1 MKLIFK
7 NQEYLNFINVAAIS
21 SYFARAITDI
31 DYFLISGAVLGWVVF
46 MYQLFNRLRLPYV
59 AVISLFIISASYYL
73 TILNNGLSY
82 GKLFIPLY
90 IACLGIAWRISTHG
104 INYRFCWII
113 FYGSIVYFFLNI
125 FVLDSTLYSL
135 FAYSRNHISVYF
147 INAAALL
154 YIGTL
159 TSGRQIGLLPVV
171 LIFLVSIVSIGFGGI
186 ISCLSFLILI
196 TCYKYSQL
204 LRTNKI
210 ILFYI
215 FVTFALGLSIIWDD
229 IMFYMPNSLYLSNEM
244 LIKWGKISEFGG
256 RVYVWSDYF
265 ERLDVKRFLLGSS
278 LSESF
283 YGFNNLHS
291 SYFLLHQRMGFLS
304 IILMCLFLYALLKML
319 SVNFVYFSCYFIL
332 LLRGISDTTFLAG
345 SSFDFV
351 FLYFCLFAYI
361 SLKKQIQL
369 GIPSVKNIPKQSLG

>member
-113 FYGSIVYFFLNI
+113 FYGSIVYFFVNI
-125 FVLDSTLYSL
+125 LIFNSPVGSL
-135 FAYSRNHISVYF
+135 FAYSRNHVSVYF

-154 YIGTL
+154 YISTFM
-159 TSGRQIGLLPVV
+159 SGRQIGLLPV
-171 LIFLVSIVSIGFGGI
+171 IFISIVSFISVGFGGI
-186 ISCLSFLILI
+186 ISCLSFLFLLVI
-196 TCYKYSQL
+196 YKYSKSSWIY
-204 LRTNKI
+204 KI
-210 ILFYI
+210 ILIFA
-215 FVTFALGLSIIWDD
+215 FVTCAIGIWIMLDNIIYNGLTLDNLSADIPAKLQEISELSGRRDIWSEYFGKLDVISFLAGLS
-229 IMFYMPNSLYLSNEM
+229 F
-244 LIKWGKISEFGG
+244 SE
-256 RVYVWSDYF
+256 
-265 ERLDVKRFLLGSS
+265 RFN
-278 LSESF
+278 
-283 YGFNNLHS
+283 GFLNLHS
-291 SYFLLHQRMGFLS
+291 SYFLLHQRMGFFG
-304 IILMCLFLYALLKML
+304 IILMCLFLYSLLKMY
-319 SVNFVYFSCYFIL
+319 SVNFVYFSCFFVL
-332 LLRGISDTTFLAG
+332 LLRGLSDTTFLAG

-351 FLYFCLFAYI
+351 FLYFFLFAFI
-361 SLKKQIQL
+361 SLKNK
-369 GIPSVKNIPKQSLG
+369 SSLKYHRLKTSPISH

>member
-1 MKLIFK
+1 MKLTFK
-7 NQEYLNFINVAAIS
+7 NQEYLNFINLAAIS

-31 DYFLISGAVLGWVVF
+31 DALLILGGVLGWMVF
-46 MYQLFNRLRLPYV
+46 LYQLVDRLRLPYV
-59 AVISLFIISASYYL
+59 AVISLFIVLASYYF
-73 TILNNGLSY
+73 TILNNGLNQ

-90 IACLGIAWRISTHG
+90 VACLGIAWRISTHG

-113 FYGSIVYFFLNI
+113 FYGSIVYFFVNI
-125 FVLDSTLYSL
+125 FLLDSTLYSL

-154 YIGTL
+154 YIGTM
-159 TSGRQIGLLPVV
+159 TSGRQIGLLPVI

-186 ISCLSFLILI
+186 ISCLTLLFLL

-204 LRTNKI
+204 LWTYKI
-210 ILFYI
+210 ILFFA
-215 FVTFALGLSIIWDD
+215 FVTFALGLWIIWDE
-229 IMFYMPNSLYLSNEM
+229 IMVYVSTSLYFSNEM
-244 LIKWGKISEFGG
+244 LIKLQKVSEFGG
-256 RVYVWSDYF
+256 RINVWSEYF
-265 ERLDVKRFLLGSS
+265 EKLDVTRFFVGSS

-291 SYFLLHQRMGFLS
+291 SYFLLHQRMGFLG
-304 IILMCLFLYALLKML
+304 IILMCLFLYALLKMY
-319 SVNFVYFSCYFIL
+319 SVNFVYFSCFFVL

-351 FLYFCLFAYI
+351 FLYFCLFAFI
-361 SLKKQIQL
+361 SLKKEIQPR
-369 GIPSVKNIPKQSLG
+369 IQSAKNIPKQSLC